1 MQNKGLIYML
11 AIVACIAFF
20 ISLIGFSVNSKAPTS
35 FTLESYSSGAK
46 VFFKGEPLGNTP
58 LKLDEAFFEKHDIDA
73 RNANI
78 FRLFT
83 PKPDGIEI
91 LQKTAKTA
99 IKDRQPALLS
109 FEIPTKTGAI
119 PARFNKTGS
128 EGLDDYKSAK
138 ICAFVSHELTG
149 RMIVSFD
156 LNKLAPLDDI
166 TKAQATLVLFVP
178 MNKEVPL
185 SHMSEYKTFK
195 RVSTSPEK

>member
-1 MQNKGLIYML
+1 MQNKGLMYML
-11 AIVACIAFF
+11 AIVACLAFF
-20 ISLIGFSVNSKAPTS
+20 ISLIGFSVNSGAPTS
-35 FTLESYSSGAK
+35 FTLESYPSGAK

-58 LKLDEAFFEKHDIDA
+58 LKLDEAFFKKHDINA
-73 RNANI
+73 KNANI
-78 FRLFT
+78 FKLFT
-83 PKPDGIEI
+83 PRPEGIEI
-91 LQKTAKTA
+91 LQKSAKGA

-119 PARFNKTGS
+119 PARFNKTPS
-128 EGLDDYKSAK
+128 SDAAFKPAK

-156 LNKLAPLDDI
+156 LDKLAPLDEI

-178 MNKEVPL
+178 MNREVPL

-195 RVSTSPEK
+195 RVSTSAEK